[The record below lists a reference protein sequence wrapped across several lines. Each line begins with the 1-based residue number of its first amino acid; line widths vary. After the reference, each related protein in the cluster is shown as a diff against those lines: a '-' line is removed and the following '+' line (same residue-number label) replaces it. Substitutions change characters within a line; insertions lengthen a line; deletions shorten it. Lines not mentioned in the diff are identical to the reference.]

1 MCIAERHQISS
12 VVTMMLYV
20 ILRGSA
26 LCLHKANFKT
36 VLISFAMSMISE
48 AIAFNMTVDYQTH
61 TQPVISVSST
71 LTLTVF
77 SVTLTMLTNTEI
89 TVFLN
94 DFHTATLQQVFPL
107 QNSISRVCVLKD
119 LSSHLNKT
127 FICPFGTPRVSHNIT
142 VFGLRRD
149 DIDTV
154 SLHNAEKPFDN
165 KGKNNHES
173 RICYNLSWSLVN
185 IIYRICKVR
194 FRTSGVPMCSK

>member
-1 MCIAERHQISS
+1 MRRQLLLLKLLTAAVRFAVRVKTNFSVQFIWINYVIAMCIAEQHQTSS

-36 VLISFAMSMISE
+36 VLISFAMTMISE

-94 DFHTATLQQVFPL
+94 DFHTATQQKVFPL
-107 QNSISRVCVLKD
+107 KNSISRVCVWKD
-119 LSSHLNKT
+119 FSSHLNKT

-149 DIDTV
+149 NINKV
-154 SLHNAEKPFDN
+154 RLHNTKKSIED
-165 KGKNNHES
+165 
-173 RICYNLSWSLVN
+173 
-185 IIYRICKVR
+185 
-194 FRTSGVPMCSK
+194 